1 MENIAGFYP
10 VHGGSIPSRRTNKDK
25 TEAEE
30 PKKKIA
36 EAIKRKYNKA

>member
-25 TEAEE
+25 TKVKK